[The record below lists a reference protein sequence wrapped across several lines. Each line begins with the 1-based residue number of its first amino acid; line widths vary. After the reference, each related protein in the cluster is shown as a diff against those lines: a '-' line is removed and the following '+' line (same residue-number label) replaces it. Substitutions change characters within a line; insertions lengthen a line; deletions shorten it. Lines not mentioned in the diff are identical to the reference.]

1 MNKKIHI
8 IYMSLIAITI
18 GSFFFL
24 ISDIESNQDKRCWEM
39 IKEIAESE
47 EI

>member
-8 IYMSLIAITI
+8 IYISLIAIII
-18 GSFFFL
+18 GSFSFL

-39 IKEIAESE
+39 IKEIAKSE

>member
-8 IYMSLIAITI
+8 IYISLIAIII
-18 GSFFFL
+18 GSFSFL
-24 ISDIESNQDKRCWEM
+24 ISEIESNQDKRCWEM